1 MDKKIKIIFIIILII
16 VIILLSF
23 FIENENNV
31 IETSSDIISN
41 KKIEWGVKRN
51 KEHNQ
56 PDVGEDRRK
65 ILEENNGICLGN
77 KDEKIIYLTFDE
89 GYEAGFT
96 SKILEIL
103 KENEVK
109 ATFFITAHYLN
120 TNEELVK
127 QMIEEGHIVGNHTV
141 NHKSMPTLTEEEIK
155 KEVMDL
161 HIAVY
166 QKFEYEMKYIRPPKG
181 EFSEKSLKYTNN
193 LGYKTVMWSF
203 AYEDWDENN
212 QPNEEKAKE
221 KILENLHNGE
231 IMLLHGN
238 SKTNTNILD
247 EVIKKSKE
255 MGYSFKSLDE
265 FE

>member
-1 MDKKIKIIFIIILII
+1 MGKKIKIIFIIILII

-193 LGYKTVMWSF
+193 LGYKTIMWSF

>member
-1 MDKKIKIIFIIILII
+1 MDKKIKIIFIIILVII
-16 VIILLSF
+16 IILLSIF
-23 FIENENNV
+23 MEKENKT
-31 IETSSDIISN
+31 IETVSDVISS

-51 KEHNQ
+51 KEHKQ

-77 KDEKIIYLTFDE
+77 KDEKNIYLTFDE
-89 GYEAGFT
+89 GYEAGYT

-127 QMIEEGHIVGNHTV
+127 QMIGEGHIVGNHTV
-141 NHKSMPTLTEEEIK
+141 NHKSMPSLTEEEIK
-155 KEVMDL
+155 EEIMDL
-161 HIAVY
+161 HISVY
-166 QKFEYEMKYIRPPKG
+166 QKFGYEMKYIRPPKG
-181 EFSEKSLKYTNN
+181 EFNERTLKKCEQ

-203 AYEDWDENN
+203 AYCDWDEKK
-212 QPNEEKAKE
+212 QPSQEEGKK

-231 IMLLHGN
+231 IMLLHSN
-238 SKTNTNILD
+238 SKTNSEILG
-247 EVIKKSKE
+247 EMIKEIKE
-255 MGYSFKSLDE
+255 QGYEFKTLDE
-265 FE
+265 FK

>member
-1 MDKKIKIIFIIILII
+1 MNKKIKIIFIIILII

-193 LGYKTVMWSF
+193 LGYKTIMWSF

-238 SKTNTNILD
+238 SKTNTDILD